1 VAETST
7 TSGRIA
13 TLPDTSSK
21 GGSTVHARSTTVP
34 TSADLDLV
42 KDDALLQL
50 RIGRSAH
57 YYTVIAAIVLLFD
70 MALVLVLQPNLSGA
84 LPSRLQD
91 LTFLMFPLFAGLF
104 LAVFGLRVKWEVYQ
118 LWPWEP
124 HFSVTVAAVALDVAL
139 VALFIL
145 DVAQVGPTGS
155 WKLLPWYFPLAMLGI
170 AAPLLGLIFTWPS
183 WSSWKLISIGSATI
197 PVGLAFIA
205 FFPQA
210 DTPSGL
216 ALALSSSAVLYLIAG
231 SFVHIISS
239 GTRTHEREIITSG
252 QSRLFQIADE
262 LREREEA
269 HHFRESTLLERE
281 ANLEHGELG
290 LARKLE
296 SQEEARRHIS
306 ALEADVQARSQA
318 VVQQQRELALKA
330 AETNAMAQTLEDRA
344 TSLGL
349 RESDLSARL
358 PKLAEREQTMTT
370 REGDSARHDAELGQR
385 EAEMERRAAALPE
398 AEALLEARRQELER
412 KTSEILQKE
421 TELGSR
427 SAGFAS
433 DDLKSLA
440 LQERETKLAQLKL
453 VLDEQNAS
461 LGRKAKEIRESQAQ
475 TQALRDENARRAEEL
490 ALLQSGLTEK
500 ERAASEK
507 ADLASQRTNQ
517 YEETLHTYEERMRAI
532 ETREAELK
540 NRIVDLQRV
549 QQSLAERD
557 RAARVEAERLQT
569 QRIDLEQREKAL
581 SVRSKTLDARESQ
594 VSLKGQSLERRSTAP
609 PSKVAPATAVAPEAS
624 LLAPATRP
632 KFADR
637 VPSGTPRLDD
647 LLLGGVPPK
656 AHVLL
661 IGDAFVG
668 KEVGVYSFLAE
679 GLRRGEPVVIVTASR
694 SPDEVAQKVGVV
706 LPQLHEYEQLG
717 KVHWVDAAS
726 PSEAPTAN
734 PATATR
740 SVARGP
746 TDQAGIL
753 TALVQRAKAI
763 ETSGAKSFRVAYLG
777 LSASLTASD
786 ERMRLNFLQN
796 IVAILK
802 PRNAIAFYTLETG
815 TLPESQTETILSRMD
830 GAIRFKQERDKT
842 FLSVLGLGDVET
854 REWVEYRAT
863 PRGLVVGSF
872 ALERIR

>member
-1 VAETST
+1 
-7 TSGRIA
+7 
-13 TLPDTSSK
+13 
-21 GGSTVHARSTTVP
+21 
-34 TSADLDLV
+34 
-42 KDDALLQL
+42 
-50 RIGRSAH
+50 
-57 YYTVIAAIVLLFD
+57 
-70 MALVLVLQPNLSGA
+70 
-84 LPSRLQD
+84 
-91 LTFLMFPLFAGLF
+91 
-104 LAVFGLRVKWEVYQ
+104 
-118 LWPWEP
+118 
-124 HFSVTVAAVALDVAL
+124 
-139 VALFIL
+139 
-145 DVAQVGPTGS
+145 PTGN
-155 WKLLPWYFPLAMLGI
+155 WKLLPWYFPLAMLGV
-170 AAPLLGLIFTWPS
+170 AAPLFGLIFTWPS
-183 WSSWKLISIGSATI
+183 WSSWKIISIGSAAI
-197 PVGLAFIA
+197 PVGLAFVA
-205 FFPQA
+205 FLPQA
-210 DTPSGL
+210 DTSSGL
-216 ALALSSSAVLYLIAG
+216 ALTLSSSAVLFLVAG

-252 QSRLFQIADE
+252 QSRLFQIADD

-281 ANLEHGELG
+281 ANLENGELG
-290 LARKLE
+290 LGRKLE

-330 AETNAMAQTLEDRA
+330 AETNALAQTLEDRG

-349 RESDLSARL
+349 READLAARL
-358 PKLAEREQTMTT
+358 PKLAEREQLMTT
-370 REGDSARHDAELGQR
+370 REGDAARHDAELAQR
-385 EAEMERRAAALPE
+385 QSELDRRTAAIPE
-398 AEALLEARRQELER
+398 SEALLETRRQELEA
-412 KTSEILQKE
+412 KTAAILQQE
-421 TELGSR
+421 SELRSR

-433 DDLKSLA
+433 DDAKARDLE
-440 LQERETKLAQLKL
+440 ERETKLAQLKL

-461 LGRKAKEIRESQAQ
+461 LGRKAKDIRESLAQ
-475 TQALRDENARRAEEL
+475 TQALRDENARRAEQL

-500 ERAASEK
+500 ERDASEK
-507 ADLASQRTNQ
+507 AELASHRTTQ

-540 NRIVDLQRV
+540 NRLADLQRV
-549 QQSLAERD
+549 QQALSERD
-557 RAARVEAERLQT
+557 RSVRADADRLQT
-569 QRIDLEQREKAL
+569 QRIDIEQREKAL

-594 VSLKGQSLERRSTAP
+594 VSLRGQALERRSTAP
-609 PSKVAPATAVAPEAS
+609 PSKIPVSPSVGPDAS

-632 KFADR
+632 RFVDR

-647 LLLGGVPPK
+647 LLLGGIPPK

-668 KEVGVYSFLAE
+668 KEVGVYAFLAE
-679 GLRRGEPVVIVTASR
+679 GLRRGEPVVVVTASR
-694 SPDEVAQKVGVV
+694 SPDEVAQKIGLV
-706 LPQLHEYEQLG
+706 LPQFHEYEQLG

-746 TDQAGIL
+746 TDHAGIL
-753 TALVQRAKAI
+753 TALVQRSKAI

-786 ERMRLNFLQN
+786 EKMRLNFLQN

-802 PRNAIAFYTLETG
+802 PRNALAFYTLETG
-815 TLPESQTETILSRMD
+815 SLPESQTETMLSRMD
-830 GAIRFKQERDKT
+830 GALRFKQERDKT

-863 PRGLVVGSF
+863 PGGLVVGSF

>member
-1 VAETST
+1 MPAS
-7 TSGRIA
+7 
-13 TLPDTSSK
+13 SSK
-21 GGSTVHARSTTVP
+21 AGPTVHARSTTVP

-70 MALVLVLQPNLSGA
+70 MVLVLVLQPNLSGA

-145 DVAQVGPTGS
+145 DVAQVGPTGN

-170 AAPLLGLIFTWPS
+170 AAPLFGLIFTWPS
-183 WSSWKLISIGSATI
+183 WSSWKLISIGSAAI
-197 PVGLAFIA
+197 PVGLAFVV
-205 FFPQA
+205 FLPQY

-216 ALALSSSAVLYLIAG
+216 AIALSSSAVLYLVAG

-281 ANLEHGELG
+281 ANLENGELG
-290 LARKLE
+290 LGRKLE

-318 VVQQQRELALKA
+318 VVQQQRELALRA
-330 AETNAMAQTLEDRA
+330 AETNALAQTLEDRA

-349 RESDLSARL
+349 READLSARL

-370 REGDSARHDAELGQR
+370 REGDAARHDAELGQR
-385 EAEMERRAAALPE
+385 EGEMERRAAALPE

-412 KTSEILQKE
+412 RTSEILQKE
-421 TELGSR
+421 SELSSR

-433 DDLKSLA
+433 DDVKALA

-461 LGRKAKEIRESQAQ
+461 LGRKAKEIRESTAQ
-475 TQALRDENARRAEEL
+475 TQALRDENARRAEQL

-500 ERAASEK
+500 ERDASEK

-532 ETREAELK
+532 ETREAEMK
-540 NRIVDLQRV
+540 NRTVDLQRV
-549 QQSLAERD
+549 QQSLSERD
-557 RAARVEAERLQT
+557 RSARVEAERLQT

-609 PSKVAPATAVAPEAS
+609 PAKVSPSTAVPPDAS
-624 LLAPATRP
+624 LLAPSSRP
-632 KFADR
+632 KIPDR

-647 LLLGGVPPK
+647 LLLGGIPPK

-668 KEVGVYSFLAE
+668 KEVGVYAFLAE

-694 SPDEVAQKVGVV
+694 SPDEVGQKVGVV

-717 KVHWVDAAS
+717 KVHWVDASS

-746 TDQAGIL
+746 TDHAGIL
-753 TALVQRAKAI
+753 SALVQRSKAI

-802 PRNAIAFYTLETG
+802 PRNAIAFYTLESG

-830 GAIRFKQERDKT
+830 GAIRFKQDRDKT

-854 REWVEYRAT
+854 RDWVEYRAT